1 MKNGDR
7 VGIVCTSSGILLF
20 YVNGHLKGRLLN
32 GKVPKLRYAL
42 VDVYGS
48 CERVRI
54 LPLEKAPVQAK
65 LPKKGLHS
73 ACL

>member
-7 VGIVCTSSGILLF
+7 VGIVCSSSGILQF

-42 VDVYGS
+42 VDLYGC
-48 CERVRI
+48 CERVRL
-54 LPLEKAPVQAK
+54 LPLEKAPLQAK
-65 LPKKGLHS
+65 LPGKGLHT
-73 ACL
+73 ACV